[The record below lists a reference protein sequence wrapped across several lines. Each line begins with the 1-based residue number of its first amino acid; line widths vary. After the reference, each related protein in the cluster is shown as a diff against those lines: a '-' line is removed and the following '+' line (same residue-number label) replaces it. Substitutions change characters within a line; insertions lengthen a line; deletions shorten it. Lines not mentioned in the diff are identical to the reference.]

1 MIGGTNNM
9 AKARRILRCYHCGAI
24 LQADNPKESGY
35 ITRSILE
42 GKKQVLIP
50 YCNKCYESMIAL
62 NGSVLNQQVDND
74 ILKILDDA
82 VATDALIVW
91 VVDLFSFNGTI
102 NPDLAKKVRKQ
113 KVWVVGT
120 KKDLFPRNIKDEV
133 FVNFLRERFAEV
145 NINANAI
152 RVVGNTDAPEI
163 ADLFKELNEARE
175 GHDIY
180 MLGNLASGK
189 TSLINK
195 FLKVYVNKSKR
206 QINTQIYEGT
216 NEKVL
221 EIPLSRSSSFYELPG
236 LSQNTSVVSMVEK
249 PVQQFIIPKK
259 QIKSSFKILA
269 TNDAMLIGSLA
280 GIMIKNGKPTT
291 YKLYSAEGVESK
303 KVSSKSFDRVLDEN
317 LEKRFLRPVSDRFV
331 TFSDFDLFEYE
342 FEDDG
347 LLHDIAIE
355 GLGWVSFEGKGQI
368 IRVLLPK
375 GAALKESLSK
385 IRPLK

>member
-1 MIGGTNNM
+1 
-9 AKARRILRCYHCGAI
+9 
-24 LQADNPKESGY
+24 
-35 ITRSILE
+35 
-42 GKKQVLIP
+42 
-50 YCNKCYESMIAL
+50 
-62 NGSVLNQQVDND
+62 
-74 ILKILDDA
+74 
-82 VATDALIVW
+82 
-91 VVDLFSFNGTI
+91 
-102 NPDLAKKVRKQ
+102 
-113 KVWVVGT
+113 
-120 KKDLFPRNIKDEV
+120 
-133 FVNFLRERFAEV
+133 
-145 NINANAI
+145 
-152 RVVGNTDAPEI
+152 
-163 ADLFKELNEARE
+163 
-175 GHDIY
+175 
-180 MLGNLASGK
+180 
-189 TSLINK
+189 
-195 FLKVYVNKSKR
+195 
-206 QINTQIYEGT
+206 
-216 NEKVL
+216 
-221 EIPLSRSSSFYELPG
+221 
-236 LSQNTSVVSMVEK
+236 MVEK

-259 QIKSSFKILA
+259 QIKISFKILA